1 MHFYLSS
8 YKFGN
13 KTDDLKRLR
22 PDNNRIGHINNSRDW
37 VGADLQRANKHQKEE
52 IEFLNSIGFVAE
64 SLDLKSYFGKPN
76 ELTEKLNSLGSL
88 WVSGGN
94 TFVLRMAMQLSGFD
108 KLFEQLKKR
117 DNFLYGGYSAGICI
131 LSDSLKAIDIV
142 DDPNNFPYKEITQPI
157 YEGLGIFDYSFMPH
171 YDSDHFESE
180 AIGKE
185 IQRCIDNKW
194 LFKALRDGDV
204 IIIEDKKEYGS

>member
-1 MHFYLSS
+1 MKYYLSS

-13 KTDDLKRLR
+13 QVEELKRLR
-22 PDNNRIGHINNSRDW
+22 PTNHKIGHINNSRDW
-37 VGADLQRANKHQKEE
+37 VGADPARAEKHQKEE
-52 IEFLNSIGFVAE
+52 IEFLNSIGFQAE
-64 SLDLKSYFGKPN
+64 PLDLKLYFHKVA
-76 ELTEKLNSLGSL
+76 ELRNKIHALGGL

-94 TFVLRMAMQLSGFD
+94 TFVLRMAMKLSGFD
-108 KLFEQLKKR
+108 IVFEELKSR
-117 DNFLYGGYSAGICI
+117 TDFLYGGYSAGICI
-131 LSDSLKAIDIV
+131 LSDSLESIAEV

-157 YEGLGIFDYSFMPH
+157 YRGLGVFNYSFMPH

-204 IIIEDKKEYGS
+204 IIEE